1 MIYNCIISTLLCNL
15 DPLTTHFYIE
25 NLGCR
30 EVYIIFL
37 IFSLKHRLWVL
48 VRLWIHDSVC
58 IVAIR
63 WVNFRQNCQLEHEL
77 QCSDYNV

>member
-15 DPLTTHFYIE
+15 DTHTTHFYIE

-30 EVYIIFL
+30 EVYIIF
-37 IFSLKHRLWVL
+37 SLKHRLWVL
-48 VRLWIHDSVC
+48 VRLWILDSVC
-58 IVAIR
+58 LVVIR
-63 WVNFRQNCQLEHEL
+63 RVNFRQNCQLEHEQ